1 MRSLFSQASRDS
13 EPLDLLV
20 EHEER
25 AMLSA
30 GLASLTEKD
39 RRVLSLRFGIDGKR
53 VHTVAQVANAC
64 KLPPAHAETV
74 IETSLN
80 RLLAA
85 MLAAKNGLPTN
96 NEIPSADTS
105 KTPIESHSPKTS
117 HTDHSAK
124 KNGKNGGGSPKT
136 G

>member
-1 MRSLFSQASRDS
+1 MRSLFSQATRDR

-20 EHEER
+20 EQEER
-25 AMLSA
+25 SQLSA

-53 VHTVAQVANAC
+53 VHSVAQVANAC
-64 KLPPAHAETV
+64 KLPPALAESL

-85 MLAAKNGLPTN
+85 MLAAKNGSPTN
-96 NEIPSADTS
+96 NVTPSADTL
-105 KTPIESHSPKTS
+105 KTPTESPSPKISPIEASAKRNGKSGERSPKTV
-117 HTDHSAK
+117 
-124 KNGKNGGGSPKT
+124 
-136 G
+136 